1 MKLTIKDRILINAL
15 YPQQTNLIEQI
26 ITRDIKHKVGIT
38 QEELDKY
45 QIVVKDGGLTWT
57 GSDEFDVDYTDKE
70 LELLKKQINVLD
82 KKNQITQDIVDLCLK
97 IQGK

>member
-1 MKLTIKDRILINAL
+1 MKLTIKDRIVINAL

-26 ITRDIKHKVGIT
+26 LVRDIKNKVDIK
-38 QEELDKY
+38 QDELEKY
-45 QIVVKDGGLTWT
+45 KIIVQDGALTWQ
-57 GSDEFDVDYTDKE
+57 GKDEFDIDFTDKE
-70 LELLKKQINVLD
+70 LELLKKQINILD

>member
-57 GSDEFDVDYTDKE
+57 GSDEFDVDFTDKE